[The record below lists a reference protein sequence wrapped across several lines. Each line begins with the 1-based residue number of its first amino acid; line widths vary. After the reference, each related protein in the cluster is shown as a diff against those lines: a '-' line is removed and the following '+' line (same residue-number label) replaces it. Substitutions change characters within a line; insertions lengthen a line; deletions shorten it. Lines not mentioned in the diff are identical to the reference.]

1 MKNVAR
7 SHAVSGAAMAFFGL
21 TYMGPQRPVGA
32 ALSGALDATHFTV
45 EELKEFFD
53 KHDKDESGKIE
64 SHELPGLLK
73 DLYRGGD
80 VPEDEVAYFRE
91 RFDVDGDGAI
101 SWEELQA
108 AFSELQGARG
118 AVARPQAVPAPLS
131 DALSFLRAHAARLR
145 ATAIKEDNPATGAT
159 TASST
164 TLRMQRSLHRRDDV
178 GPTKVYRRPLT
189 ESQEVGWGGMK
200 IETERK
206 PRKSSE
212 ETRFAAALVRHG
224 VYF

>member
-1 MKNVAR
+1 MGTDGIASVKNVAR

-118 AVARPQAVPAPLS
+118 AVGEHAPSRVKPAIGVQH
-131 DALSFLRAHAARLR
+131 HA
-145 ATAIKEDNPATGAT
+145 
-159 TASST
+159 
-164 TLRMQRSLHRRDDV
+164 
-178 GPTKVYRRPLT
+178 
-189 ESQEVGWGGMK
+189 
-200 IETERK
+200 
-206 PRKSSE
+206 
-212 ETRFAAALVRHG
+212 HG
-224 VYF
+224 VLSLDLAYREQRIVGCDRARSDDDRVDQSS